1 MTAPFSTI
9 CVMGLGYIGLPTA
22 SLLATKG
29 FRVRGVDFNPAVIGA
44 IQRGEVHIQE
54 PDLDVLV
61 KSAVQSGRL
70 TAHAEPAPADVFIL
84 AVPTPFKDG
93 HVPDLSHVESAARA
107 IAPHVKPGNLVILES
122 TSPVGTTER
131 VAEWVGDVCPELLT
145 PVWSKNVSVRS
156 LSSKYLDL
164 LNVDLQNVKT
174 VHLELVDLEKI
185 EISPQALK
193 LVPFAMVRENRILP
207 LSFNAGTLTVAIDD
221 PRDMQGVDN
230 VRFVL
235 NCDVKIVLVKPEQLV
250 AAIKRH
256 YGRPI
261 SDKNAE
267 PVYFA
272 HCPERVLPGQILRE
286 LIENDRVIGGIDPAS
301 TKKARALYKSFSAGK
316 ILLTDSRTAEMC
328 KLTENASRDVNI
340 AFANELSLICER
352 LNVDVWELIELANH
366 HPRVKVLQ
374 PGPGVGGHCIA
385 VDPWFLVHA
394 APDAA
399 RLIRTAREVN
409 DAKPLHVI
417 EKIAMHASRLK
428 NPVIACLGLAFKAD
442 VDDLR
447 ESPAVEITR
456 ELAARKLGRVLAV
469 EPHVDTLPKPLVNI
483 GVELSDLDTAVKS
496 ADILVLL
503 VNHRAFV
510 EIDRAILKEK
520 ILIDT
525 RGVWR

>member
-1 MTAPFSTI
+1 LTAPLTTV

-29 FRVRGVDFNPAVIGA
+29 FRVRGVDFNPAVVGA

-84 AVPTPFKDG
+84 AVPTPFRDG
-93 HVPDLSHVESAARA
+93 HVPDLSHVESASRA

-122 TSPVGTTER
+122 TSPVGTTEK
-131 VAEWVGDVCPELLT
+131 VAQWVH
-145 PVWSKNVSVRS
+145 SVRPD
-156 LSSKYLDL
+156 LSVPAWTKAASAPAA
-164 LNVDLQNVKT
+164 NA
-174 VHLELVDLEKI
+174 VH
-185 EISPQALK
+185 
-193 LVPFAMVRENRILP
+193 
-207 LSFNAGTLTVAIDD
+207 
-221 PRDMQGVDN
+221 
-230 VRFVL
+230 
-235 NCDVKIVLVKPEQLV
+235 
-250 AAIKRH
+250 
-256 YGRPI
+256 
-261 SDKNAE
+261 
-267 PVYFA
+267 FA

-286 LIENDRVIGGIDPAS
+286 LIENDRVIGGVDPAS
-301 TKKARALYKSFSAGK
+301 TQKAQALYRAFSAGK

-328 KLTENASRDVNI
+328 KLTENACRDVNI
-340 AFANELSLICER
+340 AFANELSFICER

-409 DAKPLHVI
+409 DSKPQHVVAKV
-417 EKIAMHASRLK
+417 EAKATRLK

-456 ELAARKLGRVLAV
+456 ELATKKLGRILAV
-469 EPHVDTLPKPLVNI
+469 EPHVEKLPAALSGA
-483 GVELSDLDTAVKS
+483 GVELCDLDAAVKS

-503 VNHRAFV
+503 VNHRAFA
-510 EIDRAILKEK
+510 EIDRAALKEK

-525 RGVWR
+525 RGAWR